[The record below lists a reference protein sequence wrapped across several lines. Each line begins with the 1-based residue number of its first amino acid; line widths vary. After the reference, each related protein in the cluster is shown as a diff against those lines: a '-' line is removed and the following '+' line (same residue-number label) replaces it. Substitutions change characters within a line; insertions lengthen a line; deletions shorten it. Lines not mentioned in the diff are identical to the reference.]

1 MTSYPNPR
9 SSTLFDSHRHILEV
23 GSAIWREVYEES
35 GVWTITHGRQLPRGF
50 SDRQRKRGGGI
61 LFMGHRPNAKTFY
74 VYRPDDPDP
83 DNPGLKY
90 EATCKK
96 LGGPGNVLYVHPSTR
111 QLIGNTSVPVI
122 FVEGIKKALAIVT
135 AARAAGV
142 EVLVVAIS
150 GVWNWLSG
158 GKPISDMFDID
169 VEGREVFIGFDS
181 DVFSNPDVSDAAR
194 RIAAHLKDRGASVY
208 LSYLPDGPDGSKTGA
223 DDYLA
228 WGHSYRE
235 YMARMRLFDAR
246 DLQAERVSRNGKLQ
260 ASDAYLWR
268 AWHDCDWMNFKG
280 TEDKGNWQR
289 GHTARDVKAALNGLV
304 LSVGKPD
311 ARGVVIEA
319 GLRRISRLAAKS
331 APSVGDAMK
340 HLEADGQIEI
350 LPATDKAKPRRYLLL
365 VPSAALYS
373 TEGHSAK
380 ETESGE
386 GDPRCKGLRYP
397 SASRLRWTSPAR
409 LGHLVRRVEGE
420 TGRTVTEAVG
430 ENVFVDSDYRPY
442 AKRLGPHRGAVLDA
456 LEAAGGEMHLK
467 DLCEAL
473 NRKRPWDVRR
483 RILKPLEEAGI
494 IECEGDV
501 VRLAAGWLTRLD
513 ERREEDGEVEQAEK
527 QAKRHRTEGERY
539 RLHLQRQKHGTP
551 KASLEA
557 VRRTR
562 ELRERRMREAREEE
576 ERRRSP
582 LGPDVLAFVADLVK
596 RNGRIRMGLL
606 CEIAHD
612 EGHRSHDVSRA
623 VEALGYRVERLPEY
637 GDERF
642 VFPPFEEVAGWRGIP
657 GQPRRPPRHF
667 VTLRTSTRS
676 ALAQRLCTST
686 RTPPT
691 PPRWPGTG
699 KRTSKPC
706 GAT

>member
-1 MTSYPNPR
+1 MSSYPN
-9 SSTLFDSHRHILEV
+9 SSFGTLGDSHRRTLEV

-35 GVWTITHGRQLPRGF
+35 GVWTITHGRQLPPGF
-50 SDRQRKRGGGI
+50 SGRQRKRGGGI
-61 LFMGHRPNAKTFY
+61 LFMGHRPNGKTFH
-74 VYRPDDPDP
+74 VFRPDEPDP

-96 LGGPGNVLYVHPSTR
+96 LGGPGNVLYVHPGTR
-111 QLIGNTSVPVI
+111 HLIGDTSVPVI

-142 EVLVVAIS
+142 AVLVVAIS

-158 GKPISDMFDID
+158 GKPIPDMFDID
-169 VEGREVFIGFDS
+169 VEGREVFVGFDS

-208 LSYLPDGPDGSKTGA
+208 LSYLPDGADGSKTGA

-228 WGHSYRE
+228 WEHTYRE

-260 ASDAYLWR
+260 ASSAYLWH

-304 LSVGKPD
+304 LTVGKPD
-311 ARGVVIEA
+311 ARGVIVEA
-319 GLRRISRLAAKS
+319 GLRQISRLAAKS

-350 LPATDKAKPRRYLLL
+350 LPATGKGKPRRYRLL
-365 VPSAALYS
+365 VPSAALYN

-386 GDPRCKGLRYP
+386 GDSGCKGLRYP
-397 SASRLRWTSPAR
+397 SASRLRWSSPAR

-430 ENVFVDSDYRPY
+430 ENVFVDPDYRPY
-442 AKRLGPHRGAVLDA
+442 AKRLGPHRGAVLDV

-467 DLCEAL
+467 DLCEVL
-473 NRKRPWDVRR
+473 HRKRPWDVRR

-501 VRLAAGWLTRLD
+501 IRLAADWLTRLD
-513 ERREEDGEVEQAEK
+513 ERRNKDGEVEQAEK

-557 VRRTR
+557 VKRTH
-562 ELRERRMREAREEE
+562 ELRDRRMREAREEE
-576 ERRRSP
+576 ERRRNP
-582 LGPDVLAFVADLVK
+582 VHPDLKALVARLVAN
-596 RNGRIRMGLL
+596 NGRVRMGLL
-606 CEIAHD
+606 CGIASD
-612 EGHRSHDVSRA
+612 EGLRGHDVPRA
-623 VEALGYRVERLPEY
+623 VEALGCRVERLPEF
-637 GDERF
+637 GNAQF
-642 VFPPFEEVAGWRGIP
+642 VYPPAEEVA
-657 GQPRRPPRHF
+657 
-667 VTLRTSTRS
+667 
-676 ALAQRLCTST
+676 
-686 RTPPT
+686 
-691 PPRWPGTG
+691 
-699 KRTSKPC
+699 
-706 GAT
+706 

>member
-1 MTSYPNPR
+1 MTSYPKSAPNKP
-9 SSTLFDSHRHILEV
+9 SDLHRRTLEV
-23 GSAIWREVYEES
+23 GSAIWRKVYEES
-35 GVWTITHGRQLPRGF
+35 GVWTINHGRQLPPGF
-50 SDRQRKRGGGI
+50 SGRQRKRGGGI
-61 LFMGHRPNAKTFY
+61 LFMGHRPNGKTFF
-74 VYRPDDPDP
+74 VFRPDEPDP

-96 LGGPGNVLYVHPSTR
+96 LGGPGNVLYVHPGTR
-111 QLIGNTSVPVI
+111 HLIGDTSVPVI

-142 EVLVVAIS
+142 AVLVVAIS

-158 GKPISDMFDID
+158 GKPIPDMFDID
-169 VEGREVFIGFDS
+169 VEGREVFVGFDS

-194 RIAAHLKDRGASVY
+194 RIAAHLKNRGASVY
-208 LSYLPDGPDGSKTGA
+208 LSYLPDGADGSKTGA

-228 WGHSYRE
+228 QGHTYRE
-235 YMARMRLFDAR
+235 YMARMRLYDAR

-260 ASDAYLWR
+260 ASSAYLWH

-304 LSVGKPD
+304 LTVGKPD
-311 ARGVVIEA
+311 ARGVIVEG

-350 LPATDKAKPRRYLLL
+350 LPATGKGKPRRYRLL

-373 TEGHSAK
+373 TEGRYAK

-386 GDPRCKGLRYP
+386 GDPGCKGLRYP
-397 SASRLRWTSPAR
+397 SASRLRWSSPAR
-409 LGHLVRRVEGE
+409 LGRLVQRVEGE

-430 ENVFVDSDYRPY
+430 ENIFVDPDYQPY

-473 NRKRPWDVRR
+473 HRKRPWDVRR

-494 IECEGDV
+494 IECVGDV
-501 VRLAAGWLTRLD
+501 VRLAAEWLTRLD

-527 QAKRHRTEGERY
+527 QAARHRAEGERY

-551 KASLEA
+551 AASLEA
-557 VRRTR
+557 VRRTH
-562 ELRERRMREAREEE
+562 ELRERRIREAREEE
-576 ERRRSP
+576 ERRRNP
-582 LGPDVLAFVADLVK
+582 VPPAVLALVARYVK
-596 RNGRIRMGLL
+596 KNGRLRMGLL
-606 CEIAHD
+606 CGMAQD
-612 EGHRSHDVSRA
+612 EGLRSHDVPRA
-623 VEALGYRVERLPEY
+623 VEALGYRVEILPEF
-637 GDERF
+637 GGARF
-642 VFPPFEEVAGWRGIP
+642 VYPPAEEVA
-657 GQPRRPPRHF
+657 
-667 VTLRTSTRS
+667 
-676 ALAQRLCTST
+676 
-686 RTPPT
+686 
-691 PPRWPGTG
+691 
-699 KRTSKPC
+699 
-706 GAT
+706 